1 VCLLFIYSFMYI
13 RNSILILYRC
23 FSTQTH
29 IRVPFSLPDLRFR
42 ASFASFQP
50 IIFFPAY
57 PTCDFARFFDQST
70 RPKNTLGILSVRIA
84 EIETPLTEADS
95 FLAMREHLEI
105 LEAAPLLDED
115 QFSEDES

>member
-1 VCLLFIYSFMYI
+1 MFFYA
-13 RNSILILYRC
+13 NSHSCAFFLARLAISRIFRI
-23 FSTQTH
+23 FSTNH
-29 IRVPFSLPDLRFR
+29 
-42 ASFASFQP
+42 
-50 IIFFPAY
+50 FFPAY

-105 LEAAPLLDED
+105 LEAAPLLDAD

>member
-1 VCLLFIYSFMYI
+1 LESQSLFRSKPNYFV
-13 RNSILILYRC
+13 
-23 FSTQTH
+23 H
-29 IRVPFSLPDLRFR
+29 
-42 ASFASFQP
+42 
-50 IIFFPAY
+50 
-57 PTCDFARFFDQST
+57 
-70 RPKNTLGILSVRIA
+70 ILSVRIA